1 MVRTTR
7 TKILTIGLLLLLAGV
22 FTLEQGP
29 LFLNPIAQ
37 TLGLASHYQT
47 EIPIL
52 PPTLIAV
59 PPTNYTSLPADLRG
73 GTQVEGALEVAG
85 GYEIAFYV
93 MDQGNFSQW
102 RAGEPS
108 AIILA
113 RPTVIS
119 SNFTFTPTTSST
131 YYFVFDNQ
139 DTSRRVVIFSLNT
152 VENVTFLNPIIEFA
166 GYEIL
171 LIGIILCLLGIRGG
185 KKHSAIS
192 AQTDQT
198 DRWKCKFCGTKN
210 ARDLT
215 FCEKCGRSQ
224 R

>member
-1 MVRTTR
+1 MIVRTTR
-7 TKILTIGLLLLLAGV
+7 KKILTVGLLLLLAGV

-29 LFLNPIAQ
+29 QFLSPIAQ

-59 PPTNYTSLPADLRG
+59 PPTNYTSLPADLTG
-73 GTQVEGALEVAG
+73 GIQVDGALEVSG
-85 GYEIAFYV
+85 GHEVAFYV
-93 MDQGNFSQW
+93 MDQGNFSKW

-113 RPTVIS
+113 RPTIIS
-119 SNFTFTPTTSST
+119 SNFTFTPATSST

-139 DTSRRVVIFSLNT
+139 DTARRVIIFSLNT
-152 VENVTFLNPIIEFA
+152 LKSVTLLNPIIEFA
-166 GYEIL
+166 SYEIL
-171 LIGIILCLLGIRGG
+171 LVGIILCLFGIKSGR
-185 KKHSAIS
+185 KHAAIS
-192 AQTDQT
+192 GKTG
-198 DRWKCKFCGTKN
+198 RWKCKFCGAKN
-210 ARDLT
+210 TRDRT

-224 R
+224 Q

>member
-1 MVRTTR
+1 MTTTR
-7 TKILTIGLLLLLAGV
+7 KKILTIGLLLFLAGV

-29 LFLNPIAQ
+29 LFLSPIAQ

-47 EIPIL
+47 EIPVL
-52 PPTLIAV
+52 PTTLIAV
-59 PPTNYTSLPADLRG
+59 PATNYTALSVNLRG
-73 GTQVEGALEVAG
+73 GTQVEGALEVADG
-85 GYEIAFYV
+85 HEVAFYV

-139 DTSRRVVIFSLNT
+139 DTARRVVIFSLNT
-152 VENVTFLNPIIEFA
+152 VENATLLNPIIEFA

-171 LIGIILCLLGIRGG
+171 LVGIILCLLGIKSGQ
-185 KKHSAIS
+185 KHDAIS
-192 AQTDQT
+192 GQT
-198 DRWKCKFCGTKN
+198 DRWKCKFCNAKN
-210 ARDLT
+210 TRDLT

>member
-1 MVRTTR
+1 MMVRTSR
-7 TKILTIGLLLLLAGV
+7 RKILTIGLLLLLAGV

-29 LFLNPIAQ
+29 MFLGPIAQ
-37 TLGLASHYQT
+37 TLGLASHSQT
-47 EIPIL
+47 EVPIL
-52 PPTLIAV
+52 PTTILAV
-59 PPTNYTSLPADLRG
+59 PSTNYTSLPADLRG

-85 GYEIAFYV
+85 GQEVAFYV
-93 MDQGNFSQW
+93 MDAGNFSRW

-139 DTSRRVVIFSLNT
+139 DAARRVVIFSLNT
-152 VENVTFLNPIIEFA
+152 VENVTLLSPIIQFA

-171 LIGIILCLLGIRGG
+171 LVGIILCLVGIKSGQ
-185 KKHSAIS
+185 KHTASS
-192 AQTDQT
+192 DQT
-198 DRWKCKFCGTKN
+198 GRWKCKFCGAKN
-210 ARDLT
+210 NRDLE
-215 FCEKCGRSQ
+215 FCAKCGRSQ